1 MSLDLLK
8 SLVKE
13 LGQVIQLP
21 DLAPDEDGYCCLSF
35 DEKITVHIQLDKDT
49 NNLTFFTE
57 IGQIEDVHKLDIYEQ
72 LLEANVFW
80 LGTHGAT
87 LGVNTSTMMANLGYQ
102 EPIQSLDF
110 QRFQQ
115 LLEGFVNTA
124 ESWIDKLPELHMN
137 ASSKSQGSG
146 PEASPLPSGED
157 SGFIPV

>member
-13 LGQVIQLP
+13 LGQVIQLT
-21 DLAPDEDGYCCLSF
+21 DLNPDEDGYCCLSF

-57 IGQIEDVHKLDIYEQ
+57 VGKIEEEHKLYMYEQ

-102 EPIQSLDF
+102 EPIQNIDF

-124 ESWIDKLPELHMN
+124 ESWIDKMPEIQLEA
-137 ASSKSQGSG
+137 ASKGKVNDEQS
-146 PEASPLPSGED
+146 LPSGD
-157 SGFIPV
+157 NSGFIAV

>member
-21 DLAPDEDGYCCLSF
+21 DLTPDEDGYCCLSF

-57 IGQIEDVHKLDIYEQ
+57 VGKIEDAHKLYVYEQ

-87 LGVNTSTMMANLGYQ
+87 LGVNTTTLMANLGYQ
-102 EPIQSLDF
+102 EPIQNLDF

-124 ESWIDKLPELHMN
+124 ESWIDKLPEIHTE
-137 ASSKSQGSG
+137 ASQQAQGSG
-146 PEASPLPSGED
+146 SEGPPMPTSED

>member
-8 SLVKE
+8 SLVQE

-57 IGQIEDVHKLDIYEQ
+57 VGKVEDVHKLYVYEQ

-102 EPIQSLDF
+102 EPIQNLDF

-124 ESWIDKLPELHMN
+124 ESWIDKLPEIHIDAN
-137 ASSKSQGSG
+137 NKEGSSTEVSSMQS
-146 PEASPLPSGED
+146 AED

>member
-8 SLVKE
+8 SLVQE

-57 IGQIEDVHKLDIYEQ
+57 VGKVEDAHKLYVYEQ

-102 EPIQSLDF
+102 EPIQNLDF

-124 ESWIDKLPELHMN
+124 ESWIDKLPEIHIDAN
-137 ASSKSQGSG
+137 NKEGSSTEVSSMQS
-146 PEASPLPSGED
+146 AED

>member
-8 SLVKE
+8 SLVQE

-57 IGQIEDVHKLDIYEQ
+57 VGKVEDVHKLYVYEQ

-102 EPIQSLDF
+102 EPIQNLDF

-124 ESWIDKLPELHMN
+124 ESWIDKLPEIHIDAN
-137 ASSKSQGSG
+137 NKEGSST
-146 PEASPLPSGED
+146 EVSPIQSAED
-157 SGFIPV
+157 NGFIPV